1 MQEAMVSF
9 TQFSASV
16 TQFVSFKNTLIDD
29 F

>member
-9 TQFSASV
+9 TQFSANV
-16 TQFVSFKNTLIDD
+16 TQLVSFKNTLIDD